1 MTSKARN
8 SFCGSQ
14 SYSIYNL
21 TLYSKFS
28 LSYDKTVER
37 IIFLLNN
44 LKISHY
50 NDVHLCFKLKI
61 KIQRCFSF
69 LMIPFFH

>member
-14 SYSIYNL
+14 SYSIYNFI
-21 TLYSKFS
+21 LYSKFS
-28 LSYDKTVER
+28 LSYDKAIER

-44 LKISHY
+44 LKISLY
-50 NDVHLCFKLKI
+50 NKMMYIYVLG
-61 KIQRCFSF
+61 
-69 LMIPFFH
+69 